1 MAVKIAVGVS
11 ESFDPVEA
19 FSEAAQEAARRLD
32 APCDLCVVFAGAP
45 HLPLSKSILST
56 VHERLAPSSLI
67 GCGAG
72 GVVGAGREIE
82 EGPGAVVWAA
92 SMPDAQISTHHFRIE
107 RTEDR
112 LELIGMPTDLSETP
126 PAADS
131 KRSSRRD
138 RCLIVL
144 ADPYSFST
152 EALLAALNE
161 SRPDLPVLGG
171 LASAAVAGGGA
182 LFRDG
187 DVLAEG
193 AVACS
198 LSGVA
203 VIPCVSQGAAPVG
216 PEMTITA
223 AEGNVVEELASRP
236 AIERLSE
243 AIGSLPDREQELA
256 RGGVMLGMVIDE
268 NKPEYVRGDFL
279 IRPILGADTDAG
291 SIAIGEPVRVGQ
303 TVRLH
308 VRDATSAD
316 EDLREAL
323 ASQARALPSAG
334 AAGALLFTCNG
345 RGSHMF
351 NLPDHDAAALQDAL
365 GVPAGGFFCA
375 GEIGPVGGRN
385 FLHGFTAT
393 MAVFPAG

>member
-1 MAVKIAVGVS
+1 MAVTIAVGVS

-19 FSEAAQEAARRLD
+19 FSEAARDAARRLD
-32 APCDLCVVFAGAP
+32 GRCDLCVLFAGAP
-45 HLPLSKSILST
+45 HLPLSKWILSA
-56 VHERLAPSSLI
+56 VHDELDPANLI

-72 GVVGAGREIE
+72 GLVGGGREIE

-92 SMPDAQISTHHFRIE
+92 SMPDAEISTHHFRVE
-107 RTEDR
+107 PEGDD
-112 LELIGMPTDLSETP
+112 LELIGVPDELGE
-126 PAADS
+126 D
-131 KRSSRRD
+131 
-138 RCLIVL
+138 CLILL
-144 ADPYSFST
+144 ADPYTFST
-152 EALLAALNE
+152 EALLARLNE

-171 LASAAVAGGGA
+171 LASAAVAGSGT

-198 LSGVA
+198 LSGVPVLA
-203 VIPCVSQGAAPVG
+203 CVSQGAAPVG

-223 AEGNVVEELASRP
+223 AEDNVIHELASRP
-236 AIERLSE
+236 AIERLTE
-243 AIGSLPDREQELA
+243 AIAALPQREQELA
-256 RGGVMLGMVIDE
+256 RGGVMLGLVIDE
-268 NKPEYVRGDFL
+268 NKPEYLRGDFL
-279 IRPILGADTDAG
+279 IRPIVGADQEAG
-291 SIAIGEPVRVGQ
+291 TIAIGEPIRVGQ

-308 VRDATSAD
+308 VRDEASAD
-316 EDLREAL
+316 EDLRDALARQTRAL
-323 ASQARALPSAG
+323 ASEG

-351 NLPDHDAAALQDAL
+351 SIPDHDAAAVEDTL

-375 GEIGPVGGRN
+375 GEIGPIGGRN

-393 MAVFPAG
+393 MAVFPAA